1 MPRGT
6 QVYNVVHTHAYGC
19 TQLISHVCNTAHSY
33 TMYKLTHAHTRT
45 QHAYNKV
52 TQLTRAHSAGAPL
65 LARKA
70 PVL

>member
-1 MPRGT
+1 MQFTHMHMG
-6 QVYNVVHTHAYGC
+6 VHNS
-19 TQLISHVCNTAHSY
+19 SHMCVTAHSY